1 MKHRIRA
8 GIAVLLAAW
17 MLSGCA
23 ASTDQ
28 LYKEG
33 SAKLEAGQYEEAIS
47 CFKQGIETKKRLA
60 ENYRGLGIA
69 YYCTGDYASAV
80 TVLKQSLEEMD
91 AVNDAFTIDV
101 YYYLAE
107 SYRARGELV
116 RAAEAYT
123 DLLEYT
129 HTAEAYERRGTV
141 YMEKGDTDRGIED
154 FEKAVSLDD
163 SYSVI
168 WQVYTVCKTYDMEK
182 QGRAFLEQALEADSQ
197 TSQDAKGAY
206 YRGLFNYTLGYYDQ
220 ARDALL
226 QAVNKEQDETA
237 DEARILLGKVYLAME
252 DVVSAR
258 SVYQE
263 YLNRKEDAPEA
274 YNGLALCDIA
284 EEKYDAALQN
294 IEQGLLTAE
303 GDVKQS
309 LLFNRI
315 VVYEKKLDF
324 TQAKTLMDEYSKA
337 YPDDETADREKQFLQ
352 TR

>member
-1 MKHRIRA
+1 MKHRIR
-8 GIAVLLAAW
+8 LAAA
-17 MLSGCA
+17 MLMVVLTVSGCGSGA
-23 ASTDQ
+23 DQ
-28 LYKEG
+28 LYTEG
-33 SAKLEAGQYEEAIS
+33 VKQLEAGQYEAAITS
-47 CFKQGIETKKRLA
+47 FQKGVETKKRLA

-69 YYCTGDYASAV
+69 YYNTGDYASAV

-123 DLLEYT
+123 KLLEYT
-129 HTAEAYERRGTV
+129 HTAEAYEHRGTV
-141 YMEKGDTDRGIED
+141 YMEKGDTDRGLQD
-154 FEKAVSLDD
+154 FEKAVALDD

-168 WQVYTVCKTYDMEK
+168 WQVYTVCKSYDMEK
-182 QGRAFLEQALEADSQ
+182 QGRTFLEQALDTES
-197 TSQDAKGAY
+197 DASDDAQGCY

-220 ARDALL
+220 ARDVLL
-226 QAVNKEQDETA
+226 QAVNKDS
-237 DEARILLGKVYLAME
+237 DEARLLLGKVYLAME

-263 YLNRKEDAPEA
+263 YLSRNAEAAEA

-284 EEKYDAALQN
+284 EQNYDAALQN
-294 IEQGLLTAE
+294 IEQGLAKAGE
-303 GDVKQS
+303 EDKQS

-315 VVYEKKLDF
+315 VVYEYKLEF
-324 TQAKTLMDEYSKA
+324 EQAKSYMAEYVKT
-337 YPDDETADREKQFLQ
+337 YPDDEEAVRENQFLQ